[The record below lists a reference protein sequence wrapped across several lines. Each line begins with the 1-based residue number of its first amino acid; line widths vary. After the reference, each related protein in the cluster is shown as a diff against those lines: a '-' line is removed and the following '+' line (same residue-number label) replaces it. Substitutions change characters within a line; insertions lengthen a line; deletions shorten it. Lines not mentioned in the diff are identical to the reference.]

1 MQTDQEI
8 SNFIRALKSPSTVA
22 VKYTVRDYST
32 FQQSIEFDVN
42 RINGDMVYGFAYSA
56 EYGRTEVFLRVA
68 HGQNMIRVGSGKWR
82 IISSID
88 WPDAK

>member
-8 SNFIRALKSPSTVA
+8 ADFIRGLKPKYTVT
-22 VKYTVRDYST
+22 VKYTVHNCSEYEQCVDVG
-32 FQQSIEFDVN
+32 VN
-42 RINGDMVYGFAYSA
+42 RIDSNMVYGFAYSP

-68 HGQNMIRVGSGKWR
+68 HGQNMIRVGSSKWR
-82 IISSID
+82 IISSIY